1 MLIQIS
7 DLLLGTF
14 FYLYIL
20 IVFLRLLFQIIRA
33 DFHNP
38 LSQFILK
45 ATNPVLMPMRRF
57 IPAWKQI
64 DSASLVLIILL
75 KVLELCLKDLFHFG
89 SISSFYNIFA
99 VSILELTRML
109 LNFYLFAIIG
119 QIILSWLAPQNN
131 NPIVG
136 ILYQITEPI
145 MSPARRLVPPMG
157 GLDLSP
163 IIVVLFIQVLELL
176 LLHPSGVLP
185 TFFTLLGRA
194 LGLL

>member
-1 MLIQIS
+1 MFIEITN
-7 DLLLGTF
+7 LLLSTF
-14 FYLYIL
+14 FYLYIF
-20 IVFLRLLFQIIRA
+20 IVFLRLLFQLIRA

-45 ATNPVLMPMRRF
+45 ATNPVLIPLRRF
-57 IPAWKQI
+57 IPAWKQL

-75 KVLELCLKDLFHFG
+75 KIVELCLKDLIQFG
-89 SISSFYNIFA
+89 GIASFYHIVA
-99 VSILELTRML
+99 ISIMELTKML

-119 QIILSWLAPQNN
+119 QIILSWVAPHNN
-131 NPIVG
+131 NPLVG

-145 MSPARRLVPPMG
+145 MSPARRLLPPMG

-163 IIVVLFIQVLELL
+163 ILIILALQVIELL

-185 TFFTLLGRA
+185 NFFTLLGRV

>member
-7 DLLLGTF
+7 DLLLSTF

-20 IVFLRLLFQIIRA
+20 IVFLRLLFQLIRA

-45 ATNPVLMPMRRF
+45 ATNPILMPMRRF
-57 IPAWKQI
+57 IPAWGKI
-64 DSASLVLIILL
+64 DTASLVLIIIL
-75 KVLELCLKDLFHFG
+75 KILELCLKDLFHFG
-89 SISSFYNIFA
+89 GINSFYNIFA

-109 LNFYLFAIIG
+109 LNFYLFAIIV

-163 IIVVLFIQVLELL
+163 IIVILFIQVLELL

-185 TFFTLLGRA
+185 TFLTLFGRA